1 MPASAT
7 TEMSYVVVAIRAI
20 FLFLKELD
28 DRIFPLSGDFF
39 RYPNI
44 DKDVAKALHEFGVVE
59 A

>member
-1 MPASAT
+1 
-7 TEMSYVVVAIRAI
+7 MSYVVVAIRAI

-44 DKDVAKALHEFGVVE
+44 DKDVAKTLHEFGVVE